1 MKSRFSSSFLVLF
14 PILRILLAM
23 ISVIL
28 AGLGLGLF
36 LSISVGPTIF
46 AILKYSIN
54 YGWRAGLSFVLGVSI
69 SDFIYVILANLASV
83 WLIALLPYLDIIGY
97 IGSSIFIG
105 MGLYGILKK
114 IKVTRNR
121 NDDAKVSS
129 KDYWKIM
136 GSGFILNA
144 FNPGVMITWFTA
156 VAAVANFK
164 ASAINQ
170 HDASSYAYLF
180 FGSCLALVL
189 GFDILK
195 VFLAQLIR
203 KKLTPRK
210 IVYLNR
216 ISALCILAIGVFIL
230 TKISFGI
237 KLGGY

>member
-1 MKSRFSSSFLVLF
+1 
-14 PILRILLAM
+14 M

-136 GSGFILNA
+136 GSGFLLNA
-144 FNPGVMITWFTA
+144 LNPGVIMTWLTA
-156 VAAVANFK
+156 VAAVANFQ
-164 ASAINQ
+164 ATAANAES
-170 HDASSYAYLF
+170 ASSYAYLF

-189 GFDILK
+189 SFDVLK
-195 VFLAQLIR
+195 VFLAQIIR
-203 KKLTPRK
+203 KKLTPRT